1 MSVFLLLI
9 VYDNLMAQYII
20 YLLKFIKMYYFS
32 FSIWLEDKFEFNIKH
47 QSNCYE
53 MENRLFENTTTKQT
67 VVKYNIVILIIYEI
81 RY

>member
-1 MSVFLLLI
+1 MFFLLLV

-20 YLLKFIKMYYFS
+20 YLLIFIKMYYFS
-32 FSIWLEDKFEFNIKH
+32 FSIWLEDEFEFNIKH

-67 VVKYNIVILIIYEI
+67 VVKYNIVIVIIYEI
-81 RY
+81 HY